1 VKRDKTTM
9 PQYLTKV
16 LEQAQ
21 DLGPGLYR
29 AMVFHDRTCAIWR
42 GGICDC
48 KPEVKIVPIQD
59 GGSDGQR

>member
-1 VKRDKTTM
+1 MSKQREPAYM
-9 PQYLTKV
+9 AALLQ
-16 LEQAQ
+16 QAQ

-59 GGSDGQR
+59 GGSDGRG

>member
-1 VKRDKTTM
+1 M
-9 PQYLTKV
+9 AALLQ
-16 LEQAQ
+16 QAQ

-48 KPEVKIVPIQD
+48 KPDVKIVPMKD
-59 GGSDGQR
+59 SGSDGQR